1 MEMPESYKFL
11 GLEEALGSLSSSGKP
26 LISDEEPLS
35 KSRPTYTW
43 IITVTWMVF
52 PEDLTIDSMFTDP
65 YFVKIRKRL
74 LL

>member
-43 IITVTWMVF
+43 IITVT
-52 PEDLTIDSMFTDP
+52 
-65 YFVKIRKRL
+65 
-74 LL
+74 